1 MAEEQNERTFAIQRL
16 YVKDLSFEAPG
27 APDIFKD
34 NWKPDMNL
42 ELQTASNKVEDSVH
56 EVMLSAT
63 VTVKSNE
70 KIAFIVE
77 VKQAGIFSVAN
88 FPEEQ
93 EKVLLGSVCPSILF
107 PYLREVVTDAVNRG
121 SFPQL
126 ILAPVNF
133 DALYAEHVKQ
143 QESSTEQ

>member
-70 KIAFIVE
+70 QIAFIVE